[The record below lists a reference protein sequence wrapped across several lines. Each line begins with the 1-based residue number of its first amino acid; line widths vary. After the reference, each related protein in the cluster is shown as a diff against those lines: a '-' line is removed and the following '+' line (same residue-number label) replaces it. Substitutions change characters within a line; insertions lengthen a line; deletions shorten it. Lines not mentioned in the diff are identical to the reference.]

1 MKSKITYI
9 KPKRVETRI
18 VLGEHNT
25 SEIVINLDHVCAF
38 YWLENGYTKVIL
50 NGGVITIEC
59 NYWDF
64 SLLFDE
70 YMKTC

>member
-38 YWLENGYTKVIL
+38 
-50 NGGVITIEC
+50 
-59 NYWDF
+59 
-64 SLLFDE
+64 
-70 YMKTC
+70 